1 MTIIG
6 KCLYRFTDRN
16 NTIKM
21 QLFLTALFL
30 SLRKH
35 FLINGYYR
43 FTTND
48 VGTFAV
54 IKKSTPGDVN
64 KDGIFDVND
73 VTLLQIHIAN
83 KTDLNGLSLIEESD
97 IVLVE
102 SIDMIKDNVLDILDV
117 TELMLEQK
125 Q

>member
-1 MTIIG
+1 M
-6 KCLYRFTDRN
+6 
-16 NTIKM
+16 
-21 QLFLTALFL
+21 FL

-43 FTTND
+43 FTAND

-54 IKKSTPGDVN
+54 IKKSTLGDVN

-73 VTLLQIHIAN
+73 VTLLQMRIAN

-97 IVLVE
+97 IVLFE
-102 SIDMIKDNVLDILDV
+102 GIDMIKDNVLDILDV
-117 TELMLEQK
+117 TELQLYIVSTK
-125 Q
+125 

>member
-1 MTIIG
+1 M
-6 KCLYRFTDRN
+6 
-16 NTIKM
+16 
-21 QLFLTALFL
+21 FL

-64 KDGIFDVND
+64 KDG
-73 VTLLQIHIAN
+73 TLLQIHIAN

-97 IVLVE
+97 IVLFE

-125 Q
+125 

>member
-1 MTIIG
+1 M
-6 KCLYRFTDRN
+6 
-16 NTIKM
+16 
-21 QLFLTALFL
+21 FL

-43 FTTND
+43 FTAND
-48 VGTFAV
+48 V
-54 IKKSTPGDVN
+54 N
-64 KDGIFDVND
+64 
-73 VTLLQIHIAN
+73 LLQMHIAN

-97 IVLVE
+97 IVLFK

-125 Q
+125 